1 MANAHREEA
10 DRQLA
15 HIERLR
21 VRAKM
26 ERPGWGPTPLQSV
39 HHQTGAATG
48 LTFGIETGK
57 YQLGWREKLFFNES
71 GERQTRRKEMLG
83 QLKKIEDR
91 IVENWL
97 KYHELHT
104 NTAEYIQ
111 EKKRLEDKIQ
121 SQKRLDDFRK
131 QFNASLATYQR
142 VGMCPDQYLTRWYT
156 NYMKDLWEK
165 PEVRTFYAGERKMT
179 GSGSVPGRRFAPGP
193 RSEDPALSKILDH
206 PLPGKMND
214 RFAHQTGVGAFGPDK
229 GLGKLPELKPK
240 QFGPRSDFCGP
251 PARIRAAESSA
262 HFMNMNQSVQQQR
275 DQSATFVNRGYNV
288 PETQPFRTE
297 ANATL

>member
-10 DRQLA
+10 DQQLA

-71 GERQTRRKEMLG
+71 VERQTRRKELLG
-83 QLKKIEDR
+83 HLKKIEDR
-91 IVENWL
+91 IVGNWL

-104 NTAEYIQ
+104 NTAEYIK
-111 EKKRLEDKIQ
+111 EKQRLENKIQ

-165 PEVRTFYAGERKMT
+165 TEVRTFYAGERKML
-179 GSGSVPGRRFAPGP
+179 GSGAVPGRRFAPGP
-193 RSEDPALSKILDH
+193 RAEDPALTKILDH

-214 RFAHQTGVGAFGPDK
+214 RFAHTTGSGADA

-240 QFGPRSDFCGP
+240 VFGPRSDFCGP
-251 PARIRAAESSA
+251 PARIHAADSSA
-262 HFMNMNQSVQQQR
+262 HFMNMNNSVPQQR
-275 DQSATFVNRGYNV
+275 QVSRNLMDQSYSVS
-288 PETQPFRTE
+288 ETLPYRTA
-297 ANATL
+297 ANASI